1 MDRDRNGTNSLVHP
15 QATLSSATSGLP
27 WALYGAAFET
37 MKIDDRGRLM
47 TSGTASHRTHLV
59 PLNSFSALTVAA
71 AFAAVGGLGTT
82 WALGSALAA
91 PAGASSK
98 VTVVKATETDFHIAL
113 SKTTWKPGKYKFVAK
128 NKGVTTHTIQIT
140 GPGLGNARAQD
151 ISSGQST
158 TLTVTLKKGNYDLF
172 CPIPGHKALGM
183 NVNITV
189 RGSGGSSGSG

>member
-1 MDRDRNGTNSLVHP
+1 MTVRNPWDRTRF
-15 QATLSSATSGLP
+15 
-27 WALYGAAFET
+27 AFL
-37 MKIDDRGRLM
+37 K
-47 TSGTASHRTHLV
+47 
-59 PLNSFSALTVAA
+59 SFSALTVVAVAVVVAA
-71 AFAAVGGLGTT
+71 VVAVGGLGTSL
-82 WALGSALAA
+82 ALWSALAT

-113 SKTTWKPGKYKFVAK
+113 SKTTWKPGKYMFVAK

-140 GPGLGNARAQD
+140 GPGLSNARAQD
-151 ISSGQST
+151 ISPGQST
-158 TLTVTLKKGNYDLF
+158 TLTVTLKKGTYDLF